1 MVTKLK
7 TVVIGA
13 GPAGYTFAIRASQL
27 GKEVTLFE
35 REYFG
40 GNCLNV
46 GCIPTKALANASLK
60 FYEAKTQSQKL
71 GLEADNVRMNW
82 EKTQDWKDNEVVKPI
97 TSGVEQILNKNKV
110 EVIKGEVSF
119 IDNKTISVNGEE
131 YTFDEIAIAVGGRP
145 SEPEGFTYSDR
156 VLNTTTALSL
166 KELPESIVLTAGGYL
181 GAQFAAVFG
190 RLGAKT
196 TVLEPSKQLV
206 GFFEPD
212 VDRALQ
218 SKFDEY
224 EDTTIITG
232 ATATKAEEQSDKVI
246 VTYEKDGEEH
256 TIEAGHLLVNASN
269 DYNTDSLHLE
279 NTDVEVNHRG
289 KVKIN
294 DKLQSNVDGIYALGD
309 ASERGGS
316 ATIAYHHAKVAAAIV
331 AGEDTQLDPNKV
343 FPSTMVS
350 SLEVGN
356 VGMTKSQAKDAGYK
370 VGQKKFLNAAN
381 GRAQGLNETE
391 GFIKLIFDKDS
402 NKLLGAQ
409 IVGARATDTISE
421 LTLAIEK
428 GLSLEDIADTIH
440 SHPSIAEAIMDS
452 AEAAL
457 GIPIHG

>member
-1 MVTKLK
+1 MVKNLK

-13 GPAGYTFAIRASQL
+13 GPGGYTFAIRASQL
-27 GKEVTLFE
+27 GKEVTLIE

-60 FYEAKTQSQKL
+60 FYEAKTESQKL
-71 GLEADNVRMNW
+71 GLEADNVRLNW

-97 TSGVEQILNKNKV
+97 TSGVEQILKKNNV
-110 EVIKGEVSF
+110 DVIKGEAKFV
-119 IDNKTISVNGEE
+119 DNKTITVNNEE
-131 YTFDEIAIAVGGRP
+131 YTFDEIVIAVGGRP

-156 VLNTTTALSL
+156 VLNTTTALGL
-166 KELPESIVLTAGGYL
+166 KEMPESIILTAGGYL
-181 GAQFAAVFG
+181 GAQFAGVFG

-196 TVLEPSKQLV
+196 IVLEPSKQLV
-206 GFFEPD
+206 GFFEKD
-212 VDRALQ
+212 IDRALQ

-232 ATATKAEEQSDKVI
+232 ATAKKAEEQGDKVV

-256 TIEAGHLLVNASN
+256 TVEAGHVLVNASN
-269 DYNTDSLHLE
+269 DYNTDTLNLE
-279 NTDVEVNHRG
+279 NTDVELNHRG

-294 DKLQSNVDGIYALGD
+294 DKLQSNVEGIYAIGD

-316 ATIAYHHAKVAAAIV
+316 ATLAYYHAKVAAAIV
-331 AGEDTQLDPNKV
+331 AGEVTQLDSNKV

-350 SLEVGN
+350 SLEVGT

-370 VGQKKFLNAAN
+370 VGQKKFLYAAN

-409 IVGARATDTISE
+409 LVGSRATDTISE
-421 LTLAIEK
+421 LTIAIEK
-428 GLSLEDIADTIH
+428 GLTLEDIAETIH
-440 SHPSIAEAIMDS
+440 SHPTVAEATVDA

-457 GIPIHG
+457 GLPIHG